1 MEMNE
6 YSYEEIVAMFSDPIS
21 ILNAGFPVI
30 FAIVISLIILAFYG
44 YRLWTYEIKIIVA
57 VVLGVVGYTLSSTYI
72 PLESMPAGINLPAI
86 IGFACAILGAV
97 IAKFLFKL
105 SIFASGA
112 FLGFSLG
119 SVVFY
124 PLLLGILT
132 DVAFMYEPY
141 MIYVVGGVIALLLG
155 ILFVT
160 LFKHVY
166 IIITSLGGMITAGF
180 LVGTLIMPSNA
191 GIFVGVILGIVMGI
205 VAMTKQYKMAREMEE

>member
-124 PLLLGILT
+124 PLLLGIL
-132 DVAFMYEPY
+132 
-141 MIYVVGGVIALLLG
+141 
-155 ILFVT
+155 FVT

-166 IIITSLGGMITAGF
+166 IIISSLGGMITAGF

>member
-6 YSYEEIVAMFSDPIS
+6 INFEEIGATLGD
-21 ILNAGFPVI
+21 LYATAGFPAVLG
-30 FAIVISLIILAFYG
+30 IVIALIILAFYG
-44 YRLWTYEIKIIVA
+44 YRLWSFEVKIIVA
-57 VVLGVVGYTLSSTYI
+57 IALGVVGWSLATAYR
-72 PLESMPAGINLPAI
+72 PLESIPEGINLPVI
-86 IGFACAILGAV
+86 IGIACAILGAV

-141 MIYVVGGVIALLLG
+141 MIYVVGGVFALLLG
-155 ILFVT
+155 IIFVT

-166 IIITSLGGMITAGF
+166 IIISSLGGMITAGF

-191 GIFVGVILGIVMGI
+191 GIFVGVALGIVMGI

>member
-6 YSYEEIVAMFSDPIS
+6 FNYEEIVAMFSDPIS
-21 ILNAGFPVI
+21 ILQAGFPVI
-30 FAIVISLIILAFYG
+30 FALVISLIILAFYG

-57 VVLGVVGYTLSSTYI
+57 VVLGVVGYTLSLTYI

-86 IGFACAILGAV
+86 IGFVCAILGAV

-112 FLGFSLG
+112 VLGFMLG
-119 SVVFY
+119 SAVFY

-132 DVAFMYEPY
+132 DIPFMYEPY

-166 IIITSLGGMITAGF
+166 IIITSLGGMITAGY
-180 LVGTLIMPSNA
+180 LVGVLIMPSTT
-191 GIFVGVILGIVMGI
+191 GIFVGAILGIVMGI

>member
-6 YSYEEIVAMFSDPIS
+6 FNYEEIVAMFSDPIS
-21 ILNAGFPVI
+21 ILQAGFPVI
-30 FAIVISLIILAFYG
+30 FALVISLIILAFYG
-44 YRLWTYEIKIIVA
+44 YRLWNYEVKIIVA
-57 VVLGVVGYTLSSTYI
+57 IVLGVVGYTLSSTYI

-86 IGFACAILGAV
+86 IGFVCAILGAV

-105 SIFASGA
+105 SIFVSGA
-112 FLGFSLG
+112 FLGFMLG
-119 SVVFY
+119 SAVFY

-132 DVAFMYEPY
+132 DMPFMYEPY

-166 IIITSLGGMITAGF
+166 IIISSLGGMITAGY
-180 LVGTLIMPSNA
+180 LVGVLIMPSTT